1 MDDPIDVESFSL
13 FEPFLGPVHVP
24 AAYEHVVERLRRS
37 IWLRLLLPG
46 ERLPPE
52 RALAESLGVSRVTV
66 REALRVLQGEGLVA
80 TSRGSGGGT
89 VVQEPQATPEQR
101 RLHLSRSRLQLGHL
115 HELRLAVEPAAAS
128 LAAVRAT
135 DPDIARLERTQ
146 AALSESTGLNTFRQ
160 ADSAFHI
167 GVAAASKNSYLARVI
182 EDARANLFIVL
193 DVADFEV
200 HRETSGRA
208 HADILAAITARDSA
222 RAAVLME
229 QHLREAW
236 LEIMTA
242 YEGFNAQIEA

>member
-160 ADSAFHI
+160 ADSAWRPRARTRILLASSRMPAPISSSCSMSPISRFI
-167 GVAAASKNSYLARVI
+167 GRPRGGRTPTFSRPSP
-182 EDARANLFIVL
+182 RATRRAPLCSWSN
-193 DVADFEV
+193 
-200 HRETSGRA
+200 TSGRPG
-208 HADILAAITARDSA
+208 
-222 RAAVLME
+222 
-229 QHLREAW
+229 LRS
-236 LEIMTA
+236 
-242 YEGFNAQIEA
+242 